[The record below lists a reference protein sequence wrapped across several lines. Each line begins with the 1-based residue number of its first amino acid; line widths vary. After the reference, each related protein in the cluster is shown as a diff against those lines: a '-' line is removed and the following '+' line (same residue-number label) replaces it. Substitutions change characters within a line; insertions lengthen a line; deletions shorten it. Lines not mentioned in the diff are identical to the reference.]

1 MVVDQGLKNM
11 PGRSPFE
18 ESLNN
23 PDSFTITYELVPG
36 QGAGGKKIDRL
47 LEFARRAKA
56 DGRITALSI
65 TDNAGGHPALAPVA
79 IGTEIRNIGL
89 EPMVHFSLK
98 DKNRNQVE
106 SLLFLYQREQFRH
119 LLILGG
125 DFPRLTY
132 HGQAKPVYDL
142 DTIQTIELVEHI
154 KAGHYRQ
161 MDDEA
166 LQDRPFDFQCGCVVS
181 PFKMTEAEQAWQ
193 YAKLLEKVKAGAKF
207 IITQLGFDLNK
218 YAELIQFLHHEHIRI
233 PVLANVFIPSPA
245 VARIMAGGG
254 VPGVLLPSELA
265 GQMGNETKEQR
276 LLRAAKMTAVLRGL
290 GYSGIHL
297 GGNGLNF
304 DDVCFV
310 LDQAEQFQED
320 WQSHRK
326 EAHFPLNGSWSLY
339 GADTKKQQRLHPGNR
354 PGARPVHQLI
364 HDLLFDR
371 KKPVA
376 RAFGG
381 FCKFCDRYHF
391 SRSLF
396 TGGEKIIKEILFG
409 CRMCGDCT
417 LSESTYLCPQSGCP
431 KKLINGP
438 CGGSRNMTCEVYPD
452 RLCFYVRVYRRVDPK
467 TSIPDL
473 GTHPPLPPKNW
484 ALEQSSS
491 WINYFQG
498 RDHTD
503 KEG

>member
-1 MVVDQGLKNM
+1 M
-11 PGRSPFE
+11 PRRSPFE
-18 ESLNN
+18 DSLLDPN
-23 PDSFTITYELVPG
+23 SFSITYELVPG

-47 LEFARRAKA
+47 LEFARRAKK

-125 DFPRLTY
+125 DFPKLTY
-132 HGQAKPVYDL
+132 YGQAKPVYDL

-161 MDDEA
+161 MDEEA
-166 LQDRPFDFQCGCVVS
+166 LHDRPFDFQCGCVVS
-181 PFKMTEAEQAWQ
+181 PFKMTEAEQVWQ
-193 YAKLLEKVKAGAKF
+193 YAKLLKKVRAGAKF
-207 IITQLGFDLNK
+207 VITQLGFDLDK
-218 YAELIQFLHHEHIRI
+218 YADLIHFLTHQDITI

-254 VPGVLLPSELA
+254 VPGVLLPTELA
-265 GQMGNETKEQR
+265 EQMAKETKEQR
-276 LLRAAKMTAVLRGL
+276 LLRAAGMIAVLRGI
-290 GYSGIHL
+290 GYRGIHL
-297 GGNGLNF
+297 GGNGLGF

-310 LDQAEQFQED
+310 LDQAEQLQED
-320 WQSHRK
+320 WQSHWQ
-326 EAHFPLNGSWSLY
+326 EAHFPLKGSWSLY
-339 GADTKKQQRLHPGNR
+339 TADKKTQQLHPGSR
-354 PGARPVHQLI
+354 PGSRRVHQVI
-364 HDLLFDR
+364 HDLLFSR
-371 KKPVA
+371 SNPVA

-381 FCKFCDRYHF
+381 FCRFCDRYHF
-391 SRSLF
+391 SRVLF
-396 TGGEKIIKEILFG
+396 TTTEKIIKEILFG

-431 KKLINGP
+431 KKLVNGP
-438 CGGSRNMTCEVYPD
+438 CGGSRNRTCEVFPD
-452 RLCFYVRVYRRVDPK
+452 RLCFYVRVYKRLNPQI
-467 TSIPDL
+467 SIPEL
-473 GTHPPLPPKNW
+473 GPHPPLPPKNW
-484 ALEQSSS
+484 ALERSSS

-498 RDHTD
+498 RDNT
-503 KEG
+503 EP